1 MRNILAI
8 LLPPVAV
15 LSCGK
20 VFQAILSIPLTLMFW
35 IPGILHAL
43 FVVQNYHADR
53 RTERMVRA
61 MRPPAFA

>member
-20 VFQAILSIPLTLMFW
+20 AFQALLSIPLTLMFW
-35 IPGILHAL
+35 IPGIVHAL
-43 FVVQNYHADR
+43 FVVHSYHADQR
-53 RTERMVRA
+53 ADRVIRA
-61 MRPPAFA
+61 MRTPVVA